1 MAPSG
6 AFAEGAGSWMQE
18 RTVKNMVTPQDFDAL
33 IQRGLETS
41 AEAMRLVMLS
51 VQAGYN
57 LRAMEE
63 QEKKAG

>member
-1 MAPSG
+1 MDTYQDI
-6 AFAEGAGSWMQE
+6 AG
-18 RTVKNMVTPQDFDAL
+18 L

>member
-1 MAPSG
+1 
-6 AFAEGAGSWMQE
+6 
-18 RTVKNMVTPQDFDAL
+18 MVTFQDFDTL
-33 IQRGLETS
+33 IQRGLEDS

-51 VQAGYN
+51 IQAGYN